1 MNRLLLKKISLL
13 LFILTIG
20 IGSCD
25 AQIFHRSP
33 DKKLFGKSSH
43 SSKEA
48 KVKEPKKV
56 LKAKKEQEAKKKKL
70 KSDYDKSVKQSQKR
84 TYDIQSPD
92 VQERMKN
99 NQKKT
104 EERDK
109 AKKKNVRK
117 TTKSAGKKYN

>member
-1 MNRLLLKKISLL
+1 MNRLSLKKVS
-13 LFILTIG
+13 LFIFVLAFT
-20 IGSCD
+20 IGSCN

-70 KSDYDKSVKQSQKR
+70 KGDYDKSVKQSRKR

-99 NQKKT
+99 NQKQT

-109 AKKKNVRK
+109 AKKKKTKR